1 MTKHAVEARQ
11 LVKRYGE
18 ITAVAG
24 VDLTIQPN
32 SIYALLG
39 PNGAGKTTTISM
51 LTTLTQ
57 PTEGSATVFGYDVVK
72 QADQVRRQIGVT
84 FQETVLDDALTGR
97 QVMTYHGRLY
107 GMSKAQRQAKTDELL
122 ALVELT
128 DAADRAVRTYSG
140 GMKRRLELARG
151 LMTDPQVL
159 FLDEPTLGL
168 DPQNRAKIWD
178 YIQDLKQRNGLTLLL
193 TTHYMDEAQQLADCV
208 GIIDGGRIIAE
219 GTPRDLVDQMGSDA
233 ITVTGYGNRDG
244 FLSRIDE
251 LPFVQAVTT
260 TETITQLAVD
270 SGNRRLTEVV
280 TLANQADFTI
290 EDISVAKPSL
300 ADVFL
305 KYTGRE
311 LRDQ

>member
-1 MTKHAVEARQ
+1 MNSYAVEARN
-11 LVKRYGE
+11 LVKRYDD
-18 ITAVAG
+18 ITAVKG
-24 VDLTIQPN
+24 VDLSIPTN

-57 PTEGSATVFGYDVVK
+57 PTEGKAVVAGYDVVSHPDK
-72 QADQVRRQIGVT
+72 VRQRIGVT

-107 GMSKAQRQAKTDELL
+107 GLSKAQRQTKTEELL
-122 ALVELT
+122 TLVELNE
-128 DAADRAVRTYSG
+128 AADRIVRTYSG

-151 LMTDPQVL
+151 LMTDPEIL

-168 DPQNRAKIWD
+168 DPQNRTKIWD

-208 GIIDGGRIIAE
+208 GIIDSGRIIVE
-219 GTPRDLVDQMGSDA
+219 GSPDELIEQIGNDA
-233 ITVTGYGNRDG
+233 ITLSGCGNRDG
-244 FLSRIDE
+244 FLAKINE
-251 LPFVQAVTT
+251 LPFVEAVTM
-260 TETITQLAVD
+260 TESITQLAVD
-270 SGNRRLTEVV
+270 SGNRRLAEVV
-280 TLANQADFTI
+280 TIANQTDFTI
-290 EDISVAKPSL
+290 ADISVAKPSL
-300 ADVFL
+300 SDVFL

-311 LRDQ
+311 LRDR

>member
-1 MTKHAVEARQ
+1 MNSFAIETKN

-18 ITAVAG
+18 ITAVNG
-24 VDLTIQPN
+24 IDLSIAKNT
-32 SIYALLG
+32 IYALLG

-51 LTTLTQ
+51 LTTLIS
-57 PTEGSATVFGYDVVK
+57 PTEGQVTVAGYDVMRYPDK
-72 QADQVRRQIGVT
+72 VRQRIGVT
-84 FQETVLDDALTGR
+84 FQETVLDDGLTGR

-107 GMSKAQRQAKTDELL
+107 GLSKAQRKIKTDELL
-122 ALVELT
+122 TLVELNE
-128 DAADRAVRTYSG
+128 AADRIVRTYSG

-151 LMTDPQVL
+151 LMTDPEIL

-208 GIIDGGRIIAE
+208 GIIDEGRIVAE
-219 GTPRDLVDQMGSDA
+219 GSPAELIEQMGNDA
-233 ITVTGYGNRDG
+233 ITLSGSGNREG
-244 FLSRIDE
+244 FLEKINE
-251 LPFVQAVTT
+251 LPFIHTVSSTDNL
-260 TETITQLAVD
+260 TQLAVD
-270 SGNRRLTEVV
+270 SGNRRLAEVV
-280 TLANQADFTI
+280 TLANSADFTI
-290 EDISVAKPSL
+290 ADISVAKPSL

-311 LRDQ
+311 LRDR